1 MNYCTRQE
9 GREMLKDDAMNIV
22 IGDQYIE
29 DPAKREELI
38 GPIIDAAVEDAEGE
52 IDGYIAKRYSVPLV
66 PVPKVIN
73 KFTKDIA
80 LYNLYSRIGIDEN
93 GEEKNYLNRY
103 NSAIKFLVLVT
114 EGKVSLGVPI
124 DDPQTAASTGFSVK
138 SNPRLFGRNSLRGM

>member
-9 GREMLKDDAMNIV
+9 VREMLKDDAMNIV

-52 IDGYIAKRYSVPLV
+52 IDGYIVKRYNVPLI

-93 GEEKNYLNRY
+93 GEEK
-103 NSAIKFLVLVT
+103 T
-114 EGKVSLGVPI
+114 
-124 DDPQTAASTGFSVK
+124 T
-138 SNPRLFGRNSLRGM
+138 

>member
-9 GREMLKDDAMNIV
+9 VQEMLKDDAMNII

-52 IDGYIAKRYSVPLV
+52 IDGYIAKRYSVPLI

-114 EGKVSLGVPI
+114 EGKVSLGVPS
-124 DDPQTAASTGFSVK
+124 DTCRRQRLPGF
-138 SNPRLFGRNSLRGM
+138 R

>member
-1 MNYCTRQE
+1 M
-9 GREMLKDDAMNIV
+9 
-22 IGDQYIE
+22 
-29 DPAKREELI
+29 P
-38 GPIIDAAVEDAEGE
+38 EGE
-52 IDGYIAKRYSVPLV
+52 IDGYIVKRYNVPLI

-103 NSAIKFLVLVT
+103 NSASSSSFSVT
-114 EGKVSLGVPI
+114 EGKVSLGVPS
-124 DDPQTAASTGFSVK
+124 DDLQTAASTGFSVK

>member
-9 GREMLKDDAMNIV
+9 VQEMLKDDAMNII

-38 GPIIDAAVEDAEGE
+38 GPIIDAAVEDAEG
-52 IDGYIAKRYSVPLV
+52 YIAKRYSVPLI

-114 EGKVSLGVPI
+114 EGKVSLGVPS
-124 DDPQTAASTGFSVK
+124 DDLQTAASTGFSVK